1 MTASQQGLSFHYSS
15 RCMGIT
21 SKILTSRHQL
31 HLKQYLWWAA
41 MMTYKFQSILMG
53 SKYMK
58 AAQQL
63 LDEVA
68 SVGEDFKTDSNV
80 GSKGQLKGSG
90 DSPVAEAFN
99 GVKSMENG
107 RRRSRQRRDRSFK

>member
-1 MTASQQGLSFHYSS
+1 MYGNYQQDLDVPAPTPPLAISPAGGDDDMRISGSSSSESAVVSNGIFGL
-15 RCMGIT
+15 
-21 SKILTSRHQL
+21 
-31 HLKQYLWWAA
+31 
-41 MMTYKFQSILMG
+41 QSILMG

-68 SVGEDFKTDSNV
+68 SVREDFKTDSNE

-107 RRRSRQRRDRSFK
+107 QWCS